1 MEPLSQEPAE
11 QTSAL
16 PPPGPAELAAAISA
30 KLCHDMISPTSA
42 INNGVDMLKDED
54 SDLKEEAL
62 AMIDES
68 ATKLGAL
75 LEFYRVA
82 FGASASAEAFE
93 VNTLESLTRRVFA
106 YMRAELDWDAPFD
119 MLPKPAA
126 KALLNIAQIA
136 GAALPRG
143 GTAAVRAHVAEDGG
157 VVLTTRSEGRIIIKA
172 EVTEGLS
179 GRALGEGLVGY
190 WVQGYY
196 LWSLVRDAGGALAF
210 EKGDEVFTIAVRI
223 PAAPQASTGNF
234 ADSAV

>member
-1 MEPLSQEPAE
+1 METLDQEPVAPAPPLKPP
-11 QTSAL
+11 SA
-16 PPPGPAELAAAISA
+16 AELAAAISA

-54 SDLKEEAL
+54 GDLKEEAL

-68 ATKLGAL
+68 AVKLGAL

-82 FGASASAEAFE
+82 FGASASSEAFD
-93 VNTLESLTRRVFA
+93 VGTLKSLTERVFV
-106 YMRAELDWDAPFD
+106 YMRADLDWDVPFE

-126 KALLNIAQIA
+126 KALINIAQIA

-143 GTAAVRAHVAEDGG
+143 GRAEVRAQEGENG
-157 VVLTTRSEGRIIIKA
+157 QVVLTIRSEGRIIVKT

-179 GRALGEGLVGY
+179 GRPLGEGLVGY

-196 LWSLVRDAGGALAF
+196 LWSLVKDAGGALAF
-210 EKGDEVFTIAVRI
+210 DKQDEVFTIAVRL
-223 PAAPQASTGNF
+223 PLNP
-234 ADSAV
+234 